1 MSKEKVL
8 NDLKSNI
15 AMENFKEVNRKNRK
29 RRRILQTTLTV
40 IICGMSI
47 TGMVLAKDISTK
59 IYQNF
64 FLTGQGMETAMN
76 EGYIE
81 NTNMEYENSEAN
93 IENTKTGQKIE
104 ATDTKIKVSEFVMD
118 DFNLSITFDV
128 ELSEKA
134 KEIVTAEEVWEF
146 NFPDLVISDENNTV
160 LYCPTGIRYDEFSK
174 EKNLGFDYEKAL
186 ENGAYIGSGVNI
198 VPIQREGNHVK
209 VVYNI
214 YTGGGS
220 NYPKS
225 KKLNIDMTQ
234 IKISKERKTTMGGEE
249 ITLAGKWNF
258 DVAVPEKMYNRQS
271 TIYTQAD
278 TTNQNYEV
286 VAATLYDTGME
297 LTMKIKTEKQPE
309 YPTSL
314 EWEFYKT
321 IADEDPYGM
330 PEIMNYISW
339 KERQT
344 KEYKEY
350 ARKVNYLFN
359 ISAYLMNENGEKFEM
374 TQGPRENGSRG
385 IDEEGIM
392 TYKAMFDLTK
402 YNSTDKVTV
411 HFDYNG
417 QTEEV
422 TLQKKEVK

>member
-8 NDLKSNI
+8 NNLKSSI
-15 AMENFKEVNRKNRK
+15 AMENFKEIERKNRRIK
-29 RRRILQTTLTV
+29 KILQSTLTV
-40 IICGMSI
+40 AICGMSV
-47 TGMVLAKDISTK
+47 TGIVFAKNISTK
-59 IYQNF
+59 IYTNF
-64 FLTGQGMETAMN
+64 FLTGQGMETAMK

-81 NTNMEYENSEAN
+81 NANMEYKNSEAT
-93 IENTKTGQKIE
+93 IENAKTGQKIE
-104 ATDTKIKVSEFVMD
+104 AADTKIKVSEFVMD

-134 KEIVTAEEVWEF
+134 KEIVTAEEVWKF
-146 NFPDLVISDENNTV
+146 NFPDLVISDENNVV
-160 LYCPTGIRYDEFSK
+160 LYCPTGTRYDEFSK
-174 EKNLGFDYEKAL
+174 ENNLGLNYDEAL
-186 ENGAYIGSGVNI
+186 ENGAWIGSGVNI
-198 VPIQREGNHVK
+198 VPIEREGNHVK
-209 VVYNI
+209 VIYNI
-214 YTGGGS
+214 YTGSGS
-220 NYPKS
+220 NYPNS
-225 KKLNIDMTQ
+225 KKLKIDMTQ
-234 IKISKERKTTMGGEE
+234 IKISKEEKTTMGGEE
-249 ITLAGKWNF
+249 ITLTGDWNF
-258 DVAVPEKMYNRQS
+258 DVDVPEKMYNRQS
-271 TIYTQAD
+271 TIYTQTS
-278 TTNQNYEV
+278 TTNKDYEV

-297 LTMKIKTEKQPE
+297 LTMKIKTENQPK

-330 PEIMNYISW
+330 PEILNYISW

-344 KEYKEY
+344 EEYKEY
-350 ARKVNYLFN
+350 SRKIDYLFN
-359 ISAYLMNENGEKFEM
+359 ITSYLTNENGEKFEM
-374 TQGPRENGSRG
+374 TQGPRANGSKG

-422 TLQKKEVK
+422 MLEKKEVK

>member
-8 NDLKSNI
+8 DKLKNNI
-15 AMENFKEVNRKNRK
+15 AIENFKEMNRKNIKRK
-29 RRRILQTTLTV
+29 RILESTLTV
-40 IICGMSI
+40 VICGMAV
-47 TGMVLAKDISTK
+47 TGMVFAKDISTK
-59 IYQNF
+59 IYDNF

-76 EGYIE
+76 EGYIA
-81 NTNMEYENSEAN
+81 NTNMEYKNSEAT
-93 IENTKTGQKIE
+93 IENEQTGQRIE

-128 ELSEKA
+128 ELSAET
-134 KEIVTAEEVWEF
+134 KEIVTAEEVWNF
-146 NFPDLVISDENNTV
+146 NFPDLVISDENNVV
-160 LYCPTGIRYDEFSK
+160 LYCPTEIRYDEFSK
-174 EKNLGFDYEKAL
+174 ERNLGFNYEEAL
-186 ENGAYIGSGVNI
+186 DNGSYIGSGVNI
-198 VPIQREGNHVK
+198 VPIEREENHVK

-225 KKLNIDMTQ
+225 KKLTIDMTQ
-234 IKISKERKTTMGGEE
+234 IKISKEEKTTMGGEE
-249 ITLAGKWNF
+249 ITLTGDWNF
-258 DVAVPEKMYNRQS
+258 EVAVPEKMYNRQS
-271 TIYTQAD
+271 IIYTQTS
-278 TTNQNYEV
+278 TTNKDYQV

-297 LTMKIKTEKQPE
+297 LTMKIKTEKQPKM
-309 YPTSL
+309 PLSL

-330 PEIMNYISW
+330 PEISTYIGW

-344 KEYKEY
+344 EEYKEY
-350 ARKVNYLFN
+350 SRKNNYLFN
-359 ISAYLMNENGEKFEM
+359 ISAYLMNEKGEKFGE
-374 TQGPRENGSRG
+374 TVGPRENGSRG

-392 TYKAMFDLTK
+392 TYQTVFDLTK
-402 YNSTDKVTV
+402 YNSTDKVKV

-422 TLQKKEVK
+422 TLQKKEVE